1 MSDTLETMSP
11 APVEEEKKKKRNPKA
26 FWLGFLIAFLSAW
39 VLAFTIALIE
49 YYALGAGPLAP
60 RLLQLFEDGVGL
72 SGLLSFF
79 VFLLS
84 FAASKGAFD
93 MLSYSLQVFFNTIFR
108 PHYREKG
115 FPKTFYDYKVLKDG
129 EQRKPLLALFAVS
142 MLFIIA
148 GFILMMVDLG
158 ASH

>member
-1 MSDTLETMSP
+1 MSDTLES
-11 APVEEEKKKKRNPKA
+11 APETEPKKKKGNLKV
-26 FWLGFLIAFLSAW
+26 FWIGVAIAFVSAW

-49 YYALGAGPLAP
+49 YYALGAGPLTP

-84 FAASKGAFD
+84 WAASKGAFD
-93 MLSYSLQVFFNTIFR
+93 MLSYSIQVLFNTIFR
-108 PHYREKG
+108 PHYREKV
-115 FPKTFYDYKVLKDG
+115 FPKTFYDYKIIKNA
-129 EQRKPLLALFAVS
+129 EERKPLLALFVVS
-142 MLFIIA
+142 LIFIMA
-148 GFILMMVDLG
+148 GFVLMMIDLG